1 MALSQTEVLAGLAEI
16 VNEETGIDTSSVQMD
31 KSFVD
36 DLDID
41 SLSMLTIMTDAEKKF
56 GIRFDDNASSSLV
69 TVGDV
74 VDYIANAQA

>member
-1 MALSQTEVLAGLAEI
+1 MAHSNEEILAGLVEI
-16 VNEETGIDTSSVQMD
+16 INEETSLPAETIALG
-31 KSFVD
+31 KSLQD

-56 GIRFDDNASSSLV
+56 GMRFDDNASSTLN

-74 VDYIANAQA
+74 VDYIAKTQA